1 MRARFVQPVGLQAA
15 ASLRRIAGVRLL
27 TARTTLQPLGPAD
40 VDAVHAIWTHADV
53 RRYLCDDRVVS
64 LQQSRD
70 WLTTSA
76 RNFDTR
82 GFGLWGVRV
91 EGGAMAGVVGCQRWP
106 SSDEPEL
113 MYALLPG
120 WWGQGLATETTQA
133 VLAHVFERL
142 GHPLAVAAT
151 DPPNQA
157 SIRVLD
163 RLGMVFAERVI
174 LHERETL
181 VYRLSRERWRR
192 LHGLVR
198 SPAP

>member
-1 MRARFVQPVGLQAA
+1 MGERSVQPVGLQSV
-15 ASLRRIAGVRLL
+15 ASLRRIASVRLL

-40 VDAVHAIWTHADV
+40 VDDVHAIWTHADV

-64 LQQSRD
+64 PQQSRD

-91 EGGAMAGVVGCQRWP
+91 EGGGMAGVVGCQRWP

-113 MYALLPG
+113 MYALLPA
-120 WWGQGLATETTQA
+120 WWRQGLATEATQA

-151 DPPNQA
+151 DPPNLA

-192 LHGLVR
+192 LHGLVH

>member
-1 MRARFVQPVGLQAA
+1 MSERSVQPVELQSAA
-15 ASLRRIAGVRLL
+15 GLRRIAGVRLL

-40 VDAVHAIWTHADV
+40 VDEVHAIWTHPDV

-70 WLTTSA
+70 WLATSA
-76 RNFDTR
+76 RNFDMR

-91 EGGAMAGVVGCQRWP
+91 EGGGLAGVVGCQRWP

-113 MYALLPG
+113 MYALLPA
-120 WWGQGLATETTQA
+120 WWRHGLATEATQA

-142 GHPLAVAAT
+142 GHPLVVAAT
-151 DPPNQA
+151 DPPNLA
-157 SIRVLD
+157 SLRVLD
-163 RLGMVFAERVI
+163 RIGMVFGERVI

-192 LHGLVR
+192 LHGLVHT
-198 SPAP
+198 PAS

>member
-1 MRARFVQPVGLQAA
+1 VGERSVQAVELQSA

-40 VDAVHAIWTHADV
+40 VDDVHAIWTHADV

-91 EGGAMAGVVGCQRWP
+91 VGGGMAGVVGCQRWP

-113 MYALLPG
+113 MYALLPA
-120 WWGQGLATETTQA
+120 WWRQGLATEATQA

-151 DPPNQA
+151 DPPNLA

-174 LHERETL
+174 LHERDTL

-192 LHGLVR
+192 LHGLVH

>member
-1 MRARFVQPVGLQAA
+1 MGERSVQAVELQSAT
-15 ASLRRIAGVRLL
+15 SLRRIAGVRLL

-40 VDAVHAIWTHADV
+40 VDDVHAIWTHADV

-91 EGGAMAGVVGCQRWP
+91 EGGGMAGVVGCQRWP

-113 MYALLPG
+113 MYALLPA
-120 WWGQGLATETTQA
+120 WWRQGLATEATQA

-151 DPPNQA
+151 DPPNLA

-174 LHERETL
+174 LHQRETL

-192 LHGLVR
+192 LHGLVH

>member
-1 MRARFVQPVGLQAA
+1 MRLH
-15 ASLRRIAGVRLL
+15 

-40 VDAVHAIWTHADV
+40 VDAVHAIWTDADV
-53 RRYLCDDRVVS
+53 RRYLCDDRVVPV
-64 LQQSRD
+64 QQSRD
-70 WLTTSA
+70 WLTASA

-91 EGGAMAGVVGCQRWP
+91 EHGVLAGVVGCQRWP

-120 WWGQGLATETTQA
+120 WWRQGLATEATQA

-174 LHERETL
+174 LHGRETL

-192 LHGLVR
+192 LHGLAHT
-198 SPAP
+198 PAP

>member
-1 MRARFVQPVGLQAA
+1 MQPVELQAA

-40 VDAVHAIWTHADV
+40 VDDVHAIWTHADV

-113 MYALLPG
+113 MYALLPA
-120 WWGQGLATETTQA
+120 WWRQGLATEATQA

-151 DPPNQA
+151 DPPNLA

-174 LHERETL
+174 LHQRETL

-192 LHGLVR
+192 LHGLVH